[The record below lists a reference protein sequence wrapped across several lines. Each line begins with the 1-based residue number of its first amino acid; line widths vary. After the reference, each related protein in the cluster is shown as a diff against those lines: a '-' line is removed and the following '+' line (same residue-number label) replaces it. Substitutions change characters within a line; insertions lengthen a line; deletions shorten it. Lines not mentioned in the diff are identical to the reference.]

1 MYSGDEEPTLEAFN
15 KWRFNHMAPNP
26 AWLMKHSD
34 VTMGSGYPV
43 MILFR
48 SDASK
53 DDDFSSEFTEAALEL
68 SG

>member
-1 MYSGDEEPTLEAFN
+1 
-15 KWRFNHMAPNP
+15 MAPNP